1 VHAAATGAPGAAAC
15 AAAAVANA
23 ASKPKQTRVNWSK
36 GDNAMK
42 LSLAVA
48 EWTSNTGRAAPREFL
63 GETEMRKPSLGEFAT
78 MVDIPK
84 GTLGP
89 YVTST
94 NGKAR
99 VLGSQV
105 GTRPHLNNEEKQFVV
120 DNIRRADRGNDGMSK
135 KRIVDMVQDIK
146 PDLSRTQA
154 EAALKSV
161 REEHKGELTAVVKA
175 QATTTKRTAIT
186 VSQQYRWYM
195 CVESV
200 LNELRKHNTG
210 PCKLTGK
217 MFGEVFD
224 QFIFGGDE
232 TCLLASSGDVNIIG
246 DKAKKK
252 HEAKVGDSR
261 VSITMYR
268 LGSVAGVTGPTGF
281 LMAGQKRKPGF
292 TDEFLL
298 RNGAAEGSS
307 IHMTPTGF
315 MTEEAWIEM
324 TPFQIKG
331 IKSIPIVAAN
341 PDWKV
346 VEILDGFGAHFSSPE
361 ALQMK
366 ADAGIICVKEEADSS
381 HVCQGYDKYVAKCD
395 KAVMRS
401 TLDLLRRTTAI
412 CKGVVDQW
420 GLVHVGLA
428 AVRAVKPSVWIE
440 SFKACDLNP
449 HHRVSFEAWC
459 QRIASDLRAGQQFKQ
474 GNNRV

>member
-1 VHAAATGAPGAAAC
+1 
-15 AAAAVANA
+15 
-23 ASKPKQTRVNWSK
+23 
-36 GDNAMK
+36 
-42 LSLAVA
+42 
-48 EWTSNTGRAAPREFL
+48 
-63 GETEMRKPSLGEFAT
+63 MRKPSLGEFAT

-154 EAALKSV
+154 EASLKSV
-161 REEHKGELTAVVKA
+161 REEHKGELTAVAKA

-186 VSQQYRWYM
+186 VSQQYRWHM

-268 LGSVAGVTGPTGF
+268 LGSVAGVTGQTGF

-307 IHMTPTGF
+307 IHMTHD
-315 MTEEAWIEM
+315 
-324 TPFQIKG
+324 
-331 IKSIPIVAAN
+331 
-341 PDWKV
+341 PDRV
-346 VEILDGFGAHFSSPE
+346 HDR
-361 ALQMK
+361 
-366 ADAGIICVKEEADSS
+366 
-381 HVCQGYDKYVAKCD
+381 
-395 KAVMRS
+395 RS
-401 TLDLLRRTTAI
+401 MD
-412 CKGVVDQW
+412 
-420 GLVHVGLA
+420 
-428 AVRAVKPSVWIE
+428 
-440 SFKACDLNP
+440 
-449 HHRVSFEAWC
+449 
-459 QRIASDLRAGQQFKQ
+459 
-474 GNNRV
+474 